1 MLNIFLQSLKI
12 DLFTE
17 LLNFISFGLIFGL
30 FFALIFV
37 IIALVVKSALLFI
50 K

>member
-1 MLNIFLQSLKI
+1 MLDIFLQSLKI

-37 IIALVVKSALLFI
+37 IIALVVKSALLFT

>member
-1 MLNIFLQSLKI
+1 MLDIFFQSLKI

-17 LLNFISFGLIFGL
+17 LLNFISFGVIFGL

-37 IIALVVKSALLFI
+37 IIALVVKSALLFT